1 MRSRSSPGPDRSTG
15 VFFHD
20 ADVRILV
27 SRRPSR
33 RQVLGQLATVGGVA
47 TAGCSVL
54 GGSDTGRPVEIEA
67 IWLFNADSTRERT
80 VNLRLYDGQRTVID
94 DMFRLD
100 PKAGDVAGSERV
112 DARIPDAP
120 RPYRL
125 VAWTPASA
133 DRKSRIDVAESVQG
147 DCTVVDVSV
156 TADRPYPA
164 IFLREDCPRARAST
178 RREPPSGPPHA
189 RFRQVF

>member
-1 MRSRSSPGPDRSTG
+1 
-15 VFFHD
+15 
-20 ADVRILV
+20 
-27 SRRPSR
+27 
-33 RQVLGQLATVGGVA
+33 
-47 TAGCSVL
+47 
-54 GGSDTGRPVEIEA
+54 
-67 IWLFNADSTRERT
+67 
-80 VNLRLYDGQRTVID
+80 LYDGQRTVID

-164 IFLREDCPRARAST
+164 IFLREDCPGAQSVD
-178 RREPPSGPPHA
+178 PPGATLRSSSRPVPAGLLAAAAHRYPW
-189 RFRQVF
+189 